1 MKGSDIVSGID
12 QEWEGMEW
20 RSSYLY
26 PCNPNRLQHDS
37 PLFDEMDKDIGWIAE
52 RKMNGWRC
60 LAFKDKD
67 RLYLMTKHKTL
78 IKDPLPDLRDNLCK
92 IMPGDTMLDGEL
104 IDKRTSGIKKTYYLF
119 DALKISGEDIT
130 GWSWSKRRER
140 LEGLV
145 DTARRAELILLS
157 VPVEVG
163 KKNLYYQAIG
173 EEGCEGIVM
182 KKKDSKYLASKT
194 SCQDN
199 PFWIKVKKDEAY
211 IKLNEKESEK

>member
-1 MKGSDIVSGID
+1 MIKVSVTDG
-12 QEWEGMEW
+12 QWVGMEW
-20 RSSYLY
+20 KQSYFY
-26 PCNPNRLQHDS
+26 PCNPNRLQHDN

-52 RKMNGWRC
+52 RKMNRWRC

-67 RLYLMTKHKTL
+67 CKLYLMTKHKTL
-78 IKDPLPDLRDNLCK
+78 ITDPLPDLRDDLCK
-92 IMPGDTMLDGEL
+92 ILPGDTMLDGEL
-104 IDKRTSGIKKTYYLF
+104 IDRRTSGIKQTYYLF
-119 DALKISGEDIT
+119 DALRVCGDDLT
-130 GWSWSKRRER
+130 GLLWWKRRER

-145 DTARRAELILLS
+145 DTARWAELILLS
-157 VPVEVG
+157 QPVEVG

-199 PFWIKVKKDEAY
+199 PFWISCKQPEKHSLTNGKKGDA
-211 IKLNEKESEK
+211 